1 MNILIVAATELELNA
16 IRKLN
21 LAQDSYIN
29 LSNSHISYLCTGVG
43 IPAAMFSIATYIA
56 NNPIDFCINIGIAGS
71 LNPNIKIGQLCSIEN
86 DIFGDLGAESADGKL
101 LDLYDL
107 DLLKL
112 NDTSFVIGKLFNKNA
127 AILPEIVC
135 VNASTVQKV
144 LGTSES
150 IERFL
155 LKYPDTDIETM
166 ESATIAYAC
175 IKNNIPF
182 YCLRSIS
189 NKVEARNRATWN
201 IELALQNLS
210 TCMPSL
216 IKKIIEI

>member
-16 IRKLN
+16 VRELNLEQESNFKQSKLN
-21 LAQDSYIN
+21 IG
-29 LSNSHISYLCTGVG
+29 YLCTGVG
-43 IPAAMFSIATYIA
+43 IPAAMFSIATSIA
-56 NNPIDFCINIGIAGS
+56 SNPIDFCINIGIAGS
-71 LNPNIKIGQLCSIEN
+71 FNPAIKIGQLCSIKN

-107 DLLKL
+107 ELLKCDDL
-112 NDTSFVIGKLFNKNA
+112 PFVAGKLFNKNA
-127 AILPEIVC
+127 SILPEILC
-135 VNASTVQKV
+135 VNASTVQKA

-166 ESATIAYAC
+166 ESATIAFAC
-175 IKNNIPF
+175 LKYNIPF

-189 NKVEARNRATWN
+189 NKVEVRNKDSWN
-201 IELALQNLS
+201 IKLALKNLS
-210 TCMPSL
+210 ASMPSL
-216 IKKIIEI
+216 IKKIIQI